1 MFPEH
6 ARRGGSRTA
15 LVADMTF
22 DPTIHHRRSIRLQ
35 GYDYSQAGMYFVTL
49 CTRNRECLFGEI
61 VDETMR
67 LNPVG
72 QIVADS
78 WAWLAQRYEHVEL
91 DEWVVMPNHLHG
103 IVVINDHCKG
113 GSRTA
118 PTKPIGRLIGA
129 YKTVS
134 TRQANTFWQTPGM
147 LLWQRNYWERIV
159 RDAAELLSI
168 QEYICNN
175 PAQWAQD
182 KLHPQTFSGI

>member
-134 TRQANTFWQTPGM
+134 TNQANTFRQTPGL

-159 RDAAELLSI
+159 RDEAELLSI

-175 PAQWAQD
+175 PAQWTQD

>member
-1 MFPEH
+1 M
-6 ARRGGSRTA
+6 
-15 LVADMTF
+15 
-22 DPTIHHRRSIRLQ
+22 
-35 GYDYSQAGMYFVTL
+35 
-49 CTRNRECLFGEI
+49 
-61 VDETMR
+61 
-67 LNPVG
+67 
-72 QIVADS
+72 
-78 WAWLAQRYEHVEL
+78 
-91 DEWVVMPNHLHG
+91 
-103 IVVINDHCKG
+103 G

-134 TRQANTFWQTPGM
+134 TKQANTFRQTPGL

-159 RDAAELLSI
+159 RDEAELLSI

>member
-72 QIVADS
+72 QIVTDS
-78 WAWLAQRYEHVEL
+78 WTWLAQRYEHVEL

-134 TRQANTFWQTPGM
+134 TKQANTFRQTPGM

-182 KLHPQTFSGI
+182 KLHPHTFSGI

>member
-1 MFPEH
+1 
-6 ARRGGSRTA
+6 
-15 LVADMTF
+15 MTF

-134 TRQANTFWQTPGM
+134 TKQANTFRQTPGL

>member
-72 QIVADS
+72 QIVTDS
-78 WAWLAQRYEHVEL
+78 WTWLAQRYEHVEL

-118 PTKPIGRLIGA
+118 PTTPIGRLIGA

-134 TRQANTFWQTPGM
+134 TKQANTFRQTPGL

-159 RDAAELLSI
+159 RDEAELLSI

>member
-134 TRQANTFWQTPGM
+134 TKQANTFRQTPWL

-159 RDAAELLSI
+159 RDEAELLSI

-175 PAQWAQD
+175 PAQWTQD

>member
-1 MFPEH
+1 MGMVVKVCSKLHFCQINRRFPLPSPSP
-6 ARRGGSRTA
+6 ASGRGEKG
-15 LVADMTF
+15 
-22 DPTIHHRRSIRLQ
+22 
-35 GYDYSQAGMYFVTL
+35 
-49 CTRNRECLFGEI
+49 
-61 VDETMR
+61 
-67 LNPVG
+67 
-72 QIVADS
+72 
-78 WAWLAQRYEHVEL
+78 
-91 DEWVVMPNHLHG
+91 
-103 IVVINDHCKG
+103 KG

-134 TRQANTFWQTPGM
+134 TKQANTFRQTPGM

>member
-1 MFPEH
+1 M
-6 ARRGGSRTA
+6 
-15 LVADMTF
+15 LK
-22 DPTIHHRRSIRLQ
+22 HRRSIRVQ

-72 QIVADS
+72 QIVTDS
-78 WAWLAQRYEHVEL
+78 WTWLAQRYEHVEL

-159 RDAAELLSI
+159 RDAAELLCI

-182 KLHPQTFSGI
+182 KLHPHTFSGI